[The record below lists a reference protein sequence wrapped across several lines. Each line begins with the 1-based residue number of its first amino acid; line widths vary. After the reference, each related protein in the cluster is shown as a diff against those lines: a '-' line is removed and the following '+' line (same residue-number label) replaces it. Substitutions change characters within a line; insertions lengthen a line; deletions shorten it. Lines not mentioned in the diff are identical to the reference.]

1 MTTRTQSRPL
11 VGVPVGAVLE
21 YTGLP
26 YYGLNGQYVAALKAA
41 GADVILLPAGLP
53 AAEAILDRL
62 DAVLFPG
69 GLDVDP
75 SNYGQAASPALGRVN
90 GDLDALEGPLARL
103 AVERGLP
110 LLGVCRGHQMVNV
123 ALGGTLYQDITTDGL
138 SSFDHWAPLERG
150 RDYLAHTILVR
161 PGTHLREIV
170 GTDELQVN
178 SFHHQAIRDV
188 APGLLVNATS
198 PDGVIEGLESPD
210 GRVLTVQCHPESLAT
225 TPWARSL
232 FEAFVA
238 AASSQRARA
247 ETAALA

>member
-11 VGVPVGAVLE
+11 VGMPVGAVLE

-26 YYGLNGQYVAALKAA
+26 YYGLNGQYVTALRSA
-41 GADVILLPAGLP
+41 GADVILLPPGLP
-53 AAEAILDRL
+53 VADAVIDRL

-69 GLDVDP
+69 GFDVDP

-90 GDLDALEGPLARL
+90 ADLDALEGPLARV

-138 SSFDHWAPLERG
+138 SSFNHWAPLERG

-161 PGTHLREIV
+161 PGTHLHRIV
-170 GTDELQVN
+170 GADELHVN

-188 APGLLVNATS
+188 APGLVVN
-198 PDGVIEGLESPD
+198 P
-210 GRVLTVQCHPESLAT
+210 T
-225 TPWARSL
+225 TPAPSTVGP
-232 FEAFVA
+232 A
-238 AASSQRARA
+238 
-247 ETAALA
+247 

>member
-1 MTTRTQSRPL
+1 M
-11 VGVPVGAVLE
+11 PVGAVLE

-26 YYGLNGQYVAALKAA
+26 YFGLNGQYVAALKET

-75 SNYGQAASPALGRVN
+75 SNYGQSPSPALGRVN
-90 GDLDALEGPLARL
+90 TDLDELEGPLARV

-110 LLGVCRGHQMVNV
+110 ILGVCRGHQMVNV
-123 ALGGTLYQDITTDGL
+123 ALGGTLYQDIATDGL

-150 RDYLAHTILVR
+150 RDYLAHTILVK
-161 PGTHLREIV
+161 PGTHLHEIV
-170 GTDELQVN
+170 GTDELEVN

-198 PDGVIEGLESPD
+198 PDGVVEGLESPD
-210 GRVLTVQCHPESLAT
+210 GLVLTLQCHPESLAT
-225 TPWARSL
+225 AGWARAL

-238 AASSQRARA
+238 AASSRSARA
-247 ETAALA
+247 GTAALA

>member
-1 MTTRTQSRPL
+1 M
-11 VGVPVGAVLE
+11 PVGAVLE

-26 YYGLNGQYVAALKAA
+26 YYGLNGQYVTALKAA
-41 GADVILLPAGLP
+41 GADVVLLPAGLP
-53 AAEAILDRL
+53 VAEAIVDRL

-69 GLDVDP
+69 GFDVDP

-90 GDLDALEGPLARL
+90 ADLDALEGPLARA

-138 SSFDHWAPLERG
+138 SSFNHWAPLERG
-150 RDYLAHTILVR
+150 RDYLAHTILVK
-161 PGTHLREIV
+161 PGTHLHKIV
-170 GTDELQVN
+170 GADELQVN

-225 TPWARSL
+225 TPWARAL
-232 FEAFVA
+232 FDAFVA
-238 AASSQRARA
+238 AASLQRTET

>member
-53 AAEAILDRL
+53 APEAILDRL

-90 GDLDALEGPLARL
+90 ADLDALEGPLARL
-103 AVERGLP
+103 AVERRLP
-110 LLGVCRGHQMVNV
+110 LLGVCRAHRMVNV
-123 ALGGTLYQDITTDGL
+123 ASGGTLYQGITT
-138 SSFDHWAPLERG
+138 H
-150 RDYLAHTILVR
+150 
-161 PGTHLREIV
+161 
-170 GTDELQVN
+170 
-178 SFHHQAIRDV
+178 
-188 APGLLVNATS
+188 GLLRLYELS
-198 PDGVIEGLESPD
+198 H
-210 GRVLTVQCHPESLAT
+210 Q
-225 TPWARSL
+225 
-232 FEAFVA
+232 
-238 AASSQRARA
+238 
-247 ETAALA
+247 

>member
-1 MTTRTQSRPL
+1 MTTSTQSRPL

-26 YYGLNGQYVAALKAA
+26 YFGLNGQYVAALKAA
-41 GADVILLPAGLP
+41 GADVVLLPAGLA
-53 AAEAILDRL
+53 AAEALLDRL
-62 DAVLFPG
+62 DAMLFPG

-75 SNYGQAASPALGRVN
+75 SNYGQAPSPALGRVN
-90 GDLDALEGPLARL
+90 ADLDALEGPLARL
-103 AVERGLP
+103 AVQRGLP

-150 RDYLAHTILVR
+150 RDYLAHTILVK
-161 PGTHLREIV
+161 PGTHLHEIV
-170 GTDELQVN
+170 GADELEVN

-210 GRVLTVQCHPESLAT
+210 GRVLTVQCHPESLITAG
-225 TPWARSL
+225 WARAL

-238 AASSQRARA
+238 AASLQRVRTQ
-247 ETAALA
+247 TAALA